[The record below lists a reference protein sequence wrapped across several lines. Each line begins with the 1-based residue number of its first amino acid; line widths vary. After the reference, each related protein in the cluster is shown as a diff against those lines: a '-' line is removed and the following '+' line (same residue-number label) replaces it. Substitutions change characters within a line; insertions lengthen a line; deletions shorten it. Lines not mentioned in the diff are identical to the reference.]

1 MLLLVIIAFT
11 ATESKLRQDLP
22 WEIVGRLELNS
33 LTPRNALKT
42 AAASLSRR
50 YIALSSAP
58 FTVRPPMS
66 HPPLPEAG
74 NSFLLPPCHLL

>member
-11 ATESKLRQDLP
+11 ATERKLRQDLP

-42 AAASLSRR
+42 AAASLSR
-50 YIALSSAP
+50 
-58 FTVRPPMS
+58 
-66 HPPLPEAG
+66 
-74 NSFLLPPCHLL
+74 

>member
-33 LTPRNALKT
+33 HIPRNALKT